1 MKNNEGFITLGIIV
15 AVLIIS
21 MILIGIFYKPMI
33 STTMNVKKSE
43 DIVDIY
49 INANNGKER
58 LYSTLRENISYQ
70 GKVKFEDVE
79 NEYDIMT
86 SNEEYEN
93 IELNFNNNYNTFN
106 INNQTDIE
114 LYFQM
119 VPINPELSHSY
130 DISLTVNGIDVLE
143 KIDKTNLTNGVT
155 INIDKNFTYNEENNE
170 TNYGEYKLSLNKNN
184 CDVNVSVKF
193 RELKNRKINVL
204 HNYLNN
210 TATIQNDNDNI
221 DIYFAN

>member
-70 GKVKFEDVE
+70 GKVEFEDIE

-93 IELNFNNNYNTFN
+93 IELN
-106 INNQTDIE
+106 
-114 LYFQM
+114 
-119 VPINPELSHSY
+119 
-130 DISLTVNGIDVLE
+130 SLTLGTLR
-143 KIDKTNLTNGVT
+143 
-155 INIDKNFTYNEENNE
+155 
-170 TNYGEYKLSLNKNN
+170 SMA
-184 CDVNVSVKF
+184 S
-193 RELKNRKINVL
+193 
-204 HNYLNN
+204 
-210 TATIQNDNDNI
+210 
-221 DIYFAN
+221 

>member
-1 MKNNEGFITLGIIV
+1 
-15 AVLIIS
+15 
-21 MILIGIFYKPMI
+21 
-33 STTMNVKKSE
+33 
-43 DIVDIY
+43 
-49 INANNGKER
+49 
-58 LYSTLRENISYQ
+58 
-70 GKVKFEDVE
+70 
-79 NEYDIMT
+79 
-86 SNEEYEN
+86 EN

-193 RELKNRKINVL
+193 RELKNRKVNVL
-204 HNYLNN
+204 HNSLNN
-210 TATIQNDNDNI
+210 IVTIQNDTDNI